1 MTTDIKQKLLIIHND
16 GALLYGWNKHELV
29 ELDSFDQTTEAIDR
43 FESRL
48 IENPRAPFIVVV
60 DCIEEDFRHENV
72 VHVSGFDR
80 TALLKRK
87 LSFLFRTSAY
97 RFARIIGREADG
109 RKDDKA
115 MFSALGITDIVDSWL
130 NPMLVQQIAI
140 KSISSAAYV
149 METFAKQA
157 GLDNHAHLLLVNVE
171 PLTGVRQTYLQNG
184 KVLFSR
190 LLPRSQSQQTGIEQ
204 LVQDQA
210 VQTRKYLERIKL
222 LPYEQDINTVVFVPQ
237 DCQGLDSD
245 DGLNHMTYQFRDTR
259 VTAEMLTSLSPAIR
273 SPGAVLLTLG
283 QTLSKAS
290 LPNVYGPL
298 NSRRYYLINTARLS
312 LYAASFAIFISATLL
327 TVPPLTDTYVK
338 SGQAAMFE
346 AQTMPL
352 LMNYQELRQNFPETP
367 IPSSTMDLVVSSHN
381 TIAEQIVNPGELMV
395 QVSQALSASPN
406 IRLSSLE
413 WRLESSMDDSAADDG
428 SDPTEDAIHTAYL
441 SAMLAKQTRLTA
453 IVSGSVDANA
463 SVSTTYNQV
472 LEFVDS
478 LENIPNLMVTPVTM
492 PLNLDSGATLS
503 VQLNDDA
510 RPVVFQLAL
519 TTEAPVSEETPP

>member
-1 MTTDIKQKLLIIHND
+1 
-16 GALLYGWNKHELV
+16 
-29 ELDSFDQTTEAIDR
+29 
-43 FESRL
+43 
-48 IENPRAPFIVVV
+48 
-60 DCIEEDFRHENV
+60 
-72 VHVSGFDR
+72 
-80 TALLKRK
+80 
-87 LSFLFRTSAY
+87 
-97 RFARIIGREADG
+97 
-109 RKDDKA
+109 
-115 MFSALGITDIVDSWL
+115 
-130 NPMLVQQIAI
+130 
-140 KSISSAAYV
+140 
-149 METFAKQA
+149 
-157 GLDNHAHLLLVNVE
+157 
-171 PLTGVRQTYLQNG
+171 
-184 KVLFSR
+184 
-190 LLPRSQSQQTGIEQ
+190 
-204 LVQDQA
+204 
-210 VQTRKYLERIKL
+210 
-222 LPYEQDINTVVFVPQ
+222 
-237 DCQGLDSD
+237 
-245 DGLNHMTYQFRDTR
+245 
-259 VTAEMLTSLSPAIR
+259 
-273 SPGAVLLTLG
+273 VLLTLG

-312 LYAASFAIFISATLL
+312 LYAASLAIFISATLL

-395 QVSQALSASPN
+395 QISQALSASPN

-428 SDPTEDAIHTAYL
+428 SDPTEDAIDTAYL